1 MAGGRNWWTVVG
13 LLSLLV
19 ASARTIDGKRSNS
32 VVCWVGVR
40 TKLELGVL
48 DHQF

>member
-19 ASARTIDGKRSNS
+19 AVAADDQEVEGKRSDS
-32 VVCWVGVR
+32 VWCIW
-40 TKLELGVL
+40 LMYL
-48 DHQF
+48 D